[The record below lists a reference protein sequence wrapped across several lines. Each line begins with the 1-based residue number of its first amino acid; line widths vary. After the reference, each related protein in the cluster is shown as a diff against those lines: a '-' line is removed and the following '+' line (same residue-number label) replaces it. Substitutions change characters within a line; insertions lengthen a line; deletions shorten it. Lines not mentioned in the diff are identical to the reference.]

1 MGLPQAREAREYY
14 RAAKQR
20 FLEAELL
27 LKARM
32 KTGAVYLAGY
42 TVKCFLKALILDQAA
57 PGLRKKLLAGFR
69 GRQGHDIEWLR
80 ELYRGQVGGTVPR
93 EIARHLMRAATW
105 GTHLRYTTAAPK
117 PGHAEAFIRSAAE
130 VAKWAEGRM

>member
-1 MGLPQAREAREYY
+1 MYY

-42 TVKCFLKALILDQAA
+42 TVECFLKALILEGVA
-57 PGLRKKLLAGFR
+57 PALRKKLLADFR
-69 GRQGHDIEWLR
+69 GRRAHDIEWLR
-80 ELYRGQVGGTVPR
+80 GLYRRHVG
-93 EIARHLMRAATW
+93 
-105 GTHLRYTTAAPK
+105 APYRVRS
-117 PGHAEAFIRSAAE
+117 PGA
-130 VAKWAEGRM
+130 